1 MTMRVAI
8 AGASGYAGGE
18 VARLLSEH
26 PEFDVATVTAHSLV
40 GQSVE
45 QVHPHLA

>member
-18 VARLLSEH
+18 VARLLEH
-26 PEFDVATVTAHSLV
+26 PEFDVATLTAHS
-40 GQSVE
+40 GRAERRAGS
-45 QVHPHLA
+45 PAP